1 MYLKIKTGSKCMM
14 MTAKFEKI
22 TQFKSEKVMLITTF
36 MMLMIIGMEVIF
48 STDLNKLFGNY
59 TDVVFSSIA
68 VIIMLS
74 SQWFI
79 IQKNKAPRKLLPIE
93 YVYANNEKLQ
103 HIFNEINREVEN
115 NLTVSHITNTSI
127 DLKNEV
133 DFVGATLIE
142 KINDLMIALN
152 SQKDFALDDVEENL
166 NPLIMQVSL
175 TVIQYLTL
183 SQTIEHQV
191 EQSLLDVKNL
201 LENVIQNLT
210 KLVENEIST
219 VESPLLDMVTT
230 QLMEIVGTDELI
242 DKEVDTQLRIV
253 LNDTNESALSLI
265 NLMNVLNETTQ
276 KIKKYVIDASQQ
288 IEAMELNI
296 DDSVQYIVSIGH
308 LIQEIPEKINA
319 DISAIQSA
327 GSVIDGLNHLVD
339 SIKEISFQTDILAV
353 NAAIQAAHAGDAG
366 LGFKIVADEV
376 RKLAIN
382 SNKAAEMIETGLQ
395 EARQTIH
402 EGLKFKFL
410 DEIMREMNEAAKI
423 MNLVKHLEESNEDMR
438 QYYKTL
444 FSVINAIMSKS
455 QEDIS
460 VQVAD
465 VLGSIQY
472 QDILRQRVERVLEVM
487 KNRHEML
494 ELFAITLQKKESEIE
509 DFSLHM
515 AQILSN
521 YVETESHHTNSS
533 PLGNDEPSRPQF
545 EIF

>member
-1 MYLKIKTGSKCMM
+1 
-14 MTAKFEKI
+14 MTEKFEKT
-22 TQFKSEKVMLITTF
+22 TQFKSEKVMFITVF
-36 MMLMIIGMEVIF
+36 MMLMIIGVEVIY

-59 TDVVFSSIA
+59 KDVVFSSIA
-68 VIIMLS
+68 IVIMLV

-79 IQKNKAPRKLLPIE
+79 IQKNKAPRRLLPIE
-93 YVYANNEKLQ
+93 HFYANNEKLQ

-115 NLTVSHITNTSI
+115 NLTVSNITNTSI
-127 DLKNEV
+127 DLKNEA
-133 DFVGATLIE
+133 DFVGATLIQ
-142 KINDLMIALN
+142 KINDLIIMLN
-152 SQKDFALDDVEENL
+152 SLKDFALDDVEENL
-166 NPLIMQVSL
+166 NPTITQVSQII
-175 TVIQYLTL
+175 TQYLTL

-191 EQSLLDVKNL
+191 EKTLLDVKSL
-201 LENVIQNLT
+201 LENVGQNLT
-210 KLVENEIST
+210 QLVENST
-219 VESPLLDMVTT
+219 NVIESPLLDTVTA
-230 QLMEIVGTDELI
+230 QLIEIVETHELI
-242 DKEVDTQLRIV
+242 DKEVDKQLQAV
-253 LNDTNESALSLI
+253 LHDTNESALSLI
-265 NLMNVLNETTQ
+265 GLMKVLDKTTQ
-276 KIKKYVIDASQQ
+276 NIKQYVIDASRQ
-288 IEAMELNI
+288 IEAMELGI

-319 DISAIQSA
+319 DIDSIQSA
-327 GSVIDGLNHLVD
+327 GTVINDLNHLVD

-395 EARQTIH
+395 KARQTIH
-402 EGLKFKFL
+402 NGLQFKFL

-423 MNLVKHLEESNEDMR
+423 TNLVEQLEESNQDMR

-444 FSVINAIMSKS
+444 FSVINATMSKS

-460 VQVAD
+460 EQIAD

-472 QDILRQRVERVLEVM
+472 QDILRQRVERVLDVM

-494 ELFAITLQKKESEIE
+494 ELFAMALQKKESEID
-509 DFSLHM
+509 DFSLRMVQVLH
-515 AQILSN
+515 N
-521 YVETESHHTNSS
+521 YVDMESHHTTNSS
-533 PLGNDEPSRPQF
+533 NLGNDEHSLPQF